1 MDRFLT
7 HKQCVKEGEVEEVH
21 VQENLETPTTKC
33 YNVRVFKFNEK
44 WKDGCLWLSAEDG
57 KMFCSYCKAFDKI
70 SRNKFISGCESI
82 RIENARSHEA
92 SNAHKTSHSVFL
104 NSKKRPAEQRIMK
117 ALITMEKH
125 NIDLMKKLFT
135 TAFFVAKNE
144 KPYTDFVIAFYQF
157 ITNDCTTPV
166 EF

>member
-1 MDRFLT
+1 MSA
-7 HKQCVKEGEVEEVH
+7 HMKQAMLIKLATRH
-21 VQENLETPTTKC
+21 N
-33 YNVRVFKFNEK
+33 
-44 WKDGCLWLSAEDG
+44 
-57 KMFCSYCKAFDKI
+57 
-70 SRNKFISGCESI
+70 
-82 RIENARSHEA
+82 
-92 SNAHKTSHSVFL
+92 FL
-104 NSKKRPAEQRIMK
+104 NSKKRPAEQPIVK

-135 TAFFVAKNE
+135 TVFFVAKNE

>member
-7 HKQCVKEGEVEEVH
+7 RKQCAKEAEVEEVH
-21 VQENLETPTTKC
+21 VEENLETQTTNRN
-33 YNVRVFKFNEK
+33 NVQVFKFCEK
-44 WKDGCLWLSAEDG
+44 WKDGRPWLSAEDG
-57 KMFCSYCKAFDKI
+57 KMFYSYCKEFDKT
-70 SRNKFISGCESI
+70 SRNKFISGCESM
-82 RIENARSHEA
+82 RIENVCSHEA
-92 SNAHKTSHSVFL
+92 SNAHKTSHLAFL
-104 NSKKRPAEQRIMK
+104 NSIKRPAEQPIVK

>member
-1 MDRFLT
+1 M
-7 HKQCVKEGEVEEVH
+7 
-21 VQENLETPTTKC
+21 
-33 YNVRVFKFNEK
+33 
-44 WKDGCLWLSAEDG
+44 
-57 KMFCSYCKAFDKI
+57 
-70 SRNKFISGCESI
+70 
-82 RIENARSHEA
+82 RIENVRSHEA
-92 SNAHKTSHSVFL
+92 SNAHKTSHSAFL
-104 NSKKRPAEQRIMK
+104 NSKKRPAEQRIAK

-135 TAFFVAKNE
+135 TTFFVAKNE